1 MCRAVTMR
9 RKRNRHYIKWIQ
21 SKFREEKI
29 FRRLFATP
37 KKTSYQGPVPER
49 PISANRFVCIVTL
62 FSSHFLYLPSYT
74 LPIVN
79 FVLSFLFFFFQVKAQ
94 QYFVSSSYMFLD
106 YKTLLTIW
114 LDPGLNLIIFRG
126 TGHRKFYAL
135 RWCYTGRFA
144 KTILSATQRYNVGT
158 ILWLFETMSQ
168 QCCNA
173 VLR

>member
-1 MCRAVTMR
+1 M
-9 RKRNRHYIKWIQ
+9 
-21 SKFREEKI
+21 
-29 FRRLFATP
+29 FATP

-49 PISANRFVCIVTL
+49 PISANRGLKFCSTFFI
-62 FSSHFLYLPSYT
+62 YLPIHGACNILCYH
-74 LPIVN
+74 
-79 FVLSFLFFFFQVKAQ
+79 FFFFFFFKVKAQ

-126 TGHRKFYAL
+126 TGHRKFYVL

-158 ILWLFETMSQ
+158 IL
-168 QCCNA
+168 
-173 VLR
+173 